1 MANPSARLGAIGIY
15 YGGRRTGTDLD
26 GLTTSEAI
34 DAARLIERLGFGA
47 VWFGENVGRDPFVF
61 AAILLAN
68 TERLTVALGIANI
81 YARDPMTM
89 VAAQKTLSEAFPD
102 RFLLGLGVSHTPLVT
117 GLRQHDSSKPYE
129 RMVGYLK
136 AMDESVYMAV
146 EPATPPGRVLA
157 ALGPRMLALSADRAS
172 GAHPYLTTPEHTKVA
187 RDILGPDHLL
197 APEQM
202 VVFETDPGEARRI
215 SRDALD
221 IYLTLPNYTNTL
233 RRLGFSDVDLA
244 DGGSDHLVDSLVAWG
259 TDDAIARR
267 IADHH
272 AAGADHVGVQ
282 ALHDGTA
289 VPEQEWRRLAALL
302 QL

>member
-1 MANPSARLGAIGIY
+1 MTDPSARLGAIGIY
-15 YGGRRTGTDLD
+15 YGGRQTGTDLD
-26 GLTTSEAI
+26 VLTTSEAI
-34 DAARLIERLGFGA
+34 DAARLIEGLGFGA
-47 VWFGENVGRDPFVF
+47 VWFGENVGRDPFVL
-61 AAILLAN
+61 AAILLGN

-117 GLRQHDSSKPYE
+117 GLRHHDSSKPYE
-129 RMVGYLK
+129 RMAGYLE

-172 GAHPYLTTPEHTKVA
+172 GAHPYLTTPEHTKLA
-187 RDILGPDHLL
+187 RDILGPGHLL

-202 VVFETDPGEARRI
+202 VVFETAPGEARRI
-215 SRDALD
+215 SRDALNL
-221 IYLTLPNYTNTL
+221 YLTLPNYTNNL
-233 RRLGFSDVDLA
+233 RRLGFSDADLA

-267 IADHH
+267 IADHQ

-282 ALHDGTA
+282 ILHDGTA
-289 VPEQEWRRLAALL
+289 VPEREWRRLAAAL